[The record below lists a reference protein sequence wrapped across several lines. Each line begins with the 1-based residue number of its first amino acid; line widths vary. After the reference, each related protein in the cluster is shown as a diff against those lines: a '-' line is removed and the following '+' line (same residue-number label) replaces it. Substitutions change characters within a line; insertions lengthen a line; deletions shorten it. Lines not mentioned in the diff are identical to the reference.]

1 MTIKAIA
8 VDMDGT
14 FLNSQSDYDHNYF
27 AKVYDL
33 MVAKGV
39 QFVVASGNPPLPT
52 RRSVSNCQGPA
63 SLRGRKRG

>member
-14 FLNSQSDYDHNYF
+14 FLNSQSDYDHDYF

-39 QFVVASGNPPLPT
+39 GQPPLPT
-52 RRSVSNCQGPA
+52 GGPVSN
-63 SLRGRKRG
+63 R

>member
-8 VDMDGT
+8 VDIDGT
-14 FLNSQSDYDHNYF
+14 FLNSQSDFDHDYF

-39 QFVVASGNPPLPT
+39 RFVVASGNP
-52 RRSVSNCQGPA
+52 RY
-63 SLRGRKRG
+63 

>member
-14 FLNSQSDYDHNYF
+14 FLNSQSDYDHDYF

-33 MVAKGV
+33 MVAKGFSSWWRRV
-39 QFVVASGNPPLPT
+39 TPLPT